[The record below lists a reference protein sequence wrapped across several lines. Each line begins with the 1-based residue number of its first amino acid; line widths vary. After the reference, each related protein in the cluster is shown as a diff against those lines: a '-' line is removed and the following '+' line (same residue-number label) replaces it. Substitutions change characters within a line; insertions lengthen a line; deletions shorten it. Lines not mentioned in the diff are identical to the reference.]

1 MDKTEYLEKYKKK
14 IEYLNFDEE
23 ITKLFNES
31 YEISCNNRSE
41 DFNVQLEYEFILRL
55 IKLAKNQNHDIYEA
69 LSIYFEKYNEFY
81 LRNRKKDIVN
91 ISHEK
96 QKENYDEAFDFTVK
110 NYEEGQL
117 FYKELVQ
124 NINLAYKN
132 QLHKK
137 GALDMKYDITI
148 KSIYELFSKYDKSI
162 VEMVL
167 GVLKKTEPISFSILT
182 KKYGENFDG
191 MNSEKVSYME
201 QSRIDNILVR
211 LEQQIELAEYEVS
224 MGKAL
229 KKVRIFLEKA
239 NDTKIIEAI
248 NKMKESKSK
257 YLVIKDIEELK
268 NKFHVNDAIL
278 KIAIGFE
285 KDTIEK
291 KVFCLTYGFE
301 CKRKS
306 LDKICEILNI
316 SYDNYKNYL
325 NVMLKKMPELINQ
338 AKDYYELLGKRVN
351 NNRKNNSK
359 LKHSFFEYF
368 YDDNM
373 TDKEKE
379 EVKAFVIKY
388 LDNTKGSQAYE
399 LVVRRYGENYDTL
412 NENITFNKE
421 ERTLYEN
428 FKVAIKNKIKTGN
441 MAIRVK
447 KVSFFEWFY
456 EDNMSDKEKEE
467 TRIFVRQYL
476 DNNKG
481 CHEYELVV
489 RKYGENYDTL
499 NENITFNRQE
509 SILYENFKA
518 SIKRKIKTGNMDLSK
533 KISFFDLFY
542 KENMSDKEKEEIK
555 IFVSKYLDVNKEKQ
569 AYELVVRKYGENYD
583 TLNKNITFTEQEST
597 LYENFK
603 TSIRRKIKTGNID
616 LSKKISFFDLF
627 YKDNMSDKEK
637 EEIKIFVSKYL
648 DNNKECQAYE
658 LVVRKYG
665 KNYDALNENITF
677 NRQESIL
684 YKNFKASIRRKIK
697 TGNMTIRTTF
707 FDWFYEEGM
716 SDKEKEEVKIFVSKY
731 LDKNKESQAHELV
744 VRKYG
749 ENYDTL
755 NKNVTFTKQE
765 RTLYENFKTSIKN
778 KIKTGNM
785 TTQIKKVSF
794 FEYFYE
800 DNLSDKEKEEVKIF
814 VSEFLDK
821 NKESQAYKLVVR
833 KYGENYDTL
842 NRNMIFTKQESTL
855 YENFKSSIRRKL
867 KNKNN
872 LKLNSSKIK
881 HSYNEKLKE
890 EKEAVESQEVK
901 IIPSALNYTDTIIY
915 KLTELKY
922 SLGKISLLLNVD
934 TDFILKSYIS
944 NLDYYSLSFVINT
957 IMEYN
962 PRYLINILSS
972 NYFDE
977 LLNILSPIEKQ
988 LIYYLI
994 LAKNN
999 MISLDEISTIMNIS
1013 VKDITNYQIYTREE
1027 KYNELNN
1034 YISFNNEK
1042 KKVLTSKM

>member
-1 MDKTEYLEKYKKK
+1 MDKNEYLEKYKKK

-41 DFNVQLEYEFILRL
+41 DFNAQLEYEFILRL

-81 LRNRKKDIVN
+81 LRKRKKDIVN

-137 GALDMKYDITI
+137 EALDMKYDITI

-211 LEQQIELAEYEVS
+211 LEQKIELAEYEAS

-229 KKVRIFLEKA
+229 KKVRIFLKKS

-257 YLVIKDIEELK
+257 YLVIKDIEDLK

-301 CKRKS
+301 CEKKS

-338 AKDYYELLGKRVN
+338 AKDYYKLLGKRVN

-359 LKHSFFEYF
+359 LKYSFFEYF

-399 LVVRRYGENYDTL
+399 LVVR
-412 NENITFNKE
+412 
-421 ERTLYEN
+421 
-428 FKVAIKNKIKTGN
+428 
-441 MAIRVK
+441 
-447 KVSFFEWFY
+447 
-456 EDNMSDKEKEE
+456 
-467 TRIFVRQYL
+467 
-476 DNNKG
+476 
-481 CHEYELVV
+481 
-489 RKYGENYDTL
+489 KYGENYDTL
-499 NENITFNRQE
+499 NENIILNRKESALYGTFK
-509 SILYENFKA
+509 SY
-518 SIKRKIKTGNMDLSK
+518 
-533 KISFFDLFY
+533 
-542 KENMSDKEKEEIK
+542 
-555 IFVSKYLDVNKEKQ
+555 
-569 AYELVVRKYGENYD
+569 VRE
-583 TLNKNITFTEQEST
+583 
-597 LYENFK
+597 
-603 TSIRRKIKTGNID
+603 
-616 LSKKISFFDLF
+616 
-627 YKDNMSDKEK
+627 
-637 EEIKIFVSKYL
+637 
-648 DNNKECQAYE
+648 
-658 LVVRKYG
+658 
-665 KNYDALNENITF
+665 
-677 NRQESIL
+677 
-684 YKNFKASIRRKIK
+684 KIK
-697 TGNMTIRTTF
+697 TGNMTIRTKKVSF
-707 FDWFYEEGM
+707 FDWFYEE
-716 SDKEKEEVKIFVSKY
+716 
-731 LDKNKESQAHELV
+731 
-744 VRKYG
+744 
-749 ENYDTL
+749 
-755 NKNVTFTKQE
+755 
-765 RTLYENFKTSIKN
+765 
-778 KIKTGNM
+778 NM
-785 TTQIKKVSF
+785 
-794 FEYFYE
+794 
-800 DNLSDKEKEEVKIF
+800 SDKEKEEVKIF

-833 KYGENYDTL
+833 KYGENYDIL
-842 NRNMIFTKQESTL
+842 NRNMIFTKQESIL
-855 YENFKSSIRRKL
+855 YENFKASIKRKL
-867 KNKNN
+867 KNKSN

-881 HSYNEKLKE
+881 HSYIKKVKE
-890 EKEAVESQEVK
+890 EKEVVESQEPK

-962 PRYLINILSS
+962 PKYLINIFSS

-977 LLNILSPIEKQ
+977 LLIKLSPIEKQ

-999 MISLDEISTIMNIS
+999 MISLDEISTIMNIP
-1013 VKDITNYQIYTREE
+1013 VEDITNYQIYTREE
-1027 KYNELNN
+1027 KYDELNN
-1034 YISFNNEK
+1034 YISFDKEK